1 MPKNTLRLCAGI
13 AAMLLAVS
21 AIAAADTLL
30 QPLPVPDTSKLAP
43 EAAKQLSEV
52 RAEFDKV
59 KGGLVGPPLAL
70 AYADMGAAY
79 ARAGFDDAAAVA
91 FYDAT
96 QSNPDDGRWHYLR
109 GLMARKLKRDADA
122 RANFA
127 AALEHD
133 KVYLPIRYRLADTL
147 TDLGDLAG
155 ARKVLQDTAREYP
168 NKAATEAML
177 GRLALREKRYADAV
191 AALNRA
197 LKIEPGA
204 NELYDHLAAAYDGM
218 GNAAAAGEARAK
230 AGKVVPAIDD
240 PLAVSLISVPGQA
253 EPTLESARGLAQQ
266 GRIGAA
272 RNQLV
277 AVLEKKPADVDALS
291 LLARIDATSGNLAIA
306 QGEAA
311 DALKADD
318 NSATAH
324 FSAGLVAEYAGDDA
338 RAYDEYR
345 RAQRLDR
352 KVPDTWLMLGNAEM
366 RRQRY
371 AQAAEQYRQLAV
383 LQPDSVL
390 AQAHLTA
397 ALVAQG
403 QCGEALQNINTALAR
418 RSRDGDLMVIYIRLA
433 STCAAAS
440 AQERDIALDY
450 GQLLSKQNPDTN
462 TTSAYALALAAHGKF
477 KEAQEYQAQAIFE
490 ATRARDSATAA
501 MHRET
506 MQLFVKQQ
514 VPDRPWPAAHPY
526 FKAPML
532 TANVPTP
539 APAAAPA
546 KNP

>member
-1 MPKNTLRLCAGI
+1 MLKKTLRLRAGI
-13 AAMLLAVS
+13 AAVLLAVN

-30 QPLPVPDTSKLAP
+30 QPVPVPDTSKLP
-43 EAAKQLSEV
+43 PDAAKQIAES
-52 RAEFDKV
+52 RAEFDKS
-59 KGGLVGPPLAL
+59 KDQLVGPPLAL
-70 AYADMGAAY
+70 AYADLGALY
-79 ARAGFDDAAAVA
+79 ARAGFDAAAAAA

-96 QSNPDDGRWHYLR
+96 QINPDDGRWHYLR
-109 GLMARKLKRDADA
+109 GVIARKQKRDADA
-122 RANFA
+122 RASFQ
-127 AALEHD
+127 AALQHD
-133 KVYLPIRYRLADTL
+133 KMYPPIRYRLADTL
-147 TDLGDLAG
+147 ADLKDYAG
-155 ARKVLQDTAREYP
+155 ARKVLDEAARDFP
-168 NKAATEAML
+168 NKAATEAMQ
-177 GRLALREKRYADAV
+177 GRLALAEKRYADAV
-191 AALNRA
+191 AALNGA
-197 LKIEPGA
+197 LKLEPGA
-204 NELYDHLAAAYDGM
+204 NELYEHLAAAYEGM
-218 GNAAAAGEARAK
+218 GNSAAAAEARTK
-230 AGKVVPAIDD
+230 AGKVVPGIDD
-240 PLAVSLISVPGQA
+240 PLAVSLVAVPGQA

-266 GRIGAA
+266 GRVGAA

-277 AVLEKKPADVDALS
+277 AVLDKKPNDVDALA
-291 LLARIDATSGNLAIA
+291 LLARIDATTGNTGIA
-306 QGEAA
+306 QTEVAE
-311 DALKADD
+311 ALKVDD

-345 RAQRLDR
+345 RAQSLD
-352 KVPDTWLMLGNAEM
+352 KKLPDTWLMLGNAEM

-371 AQAAEQYRQLAV
+371 EQAAEQYRQLAL
-383 LQPDSVL
+383 LQPDSGL

-403 QCGEALQNINTALAR
+403 QCGDALRNINKSLAR

-440 AQERDIALDY
+440 TQERDIALDY
-450 GQLLSKQNPDTN
+450 GQLLSKQSPDTN

-514 VPDRPWPAAHPY
+514 VPDKPWPVTHPY

-532 TANVPTP
+532 TANVA
-539 APAAAPA
+539 APAAAPV
-546 KNP
+546 KKP

>member
-1 MPKNTLRLCAGI
+1 MLKRTLRLSASI
-13 AAMLLAVS
+13 AAALLAVT
-21 AIAAADTLL
+21 ALAADTPL
-30 QPLPVPDTSKLAP
+30 QQLPVPDTSKLAP
-43 EAAKQLSEV
+43 EAAKDLAET

-59 KGGLVGPPLAL
+59 KNGLVGPPLAL
-70 AYADMGAAY
+70 AYADIGAAY
-79 ARAGFDDAAAVA
+79 ARAGFDDAAAIA

-96 QSNPDDGRWHYLR
+96 QANPNDGRWYYLR
-109 GLMARKLKRDADA
+109 GLMARKLKHDQDA
-122 RANFA
+122 RTNFV

-155 ARKVLQDTAREYP
+155 ARKVLENTAHDYP

-177 GRLALREKRYADAV
+177 GRLALREKRFADAV

-197 LKIEPGA
+197 LKLEPGA
-204 NELYDHLAAAYDGM
+204 NELYEHLAAAYDGM
-218 GNAAAAGEARAK
+218 GNGTAAADARAK
-230 AGKVVPAIDD
+230 AGKVVPGIDD
-240 PLAVSLISVPGQA
+240 PLAVSLIAVPGQA
-253 EPTLESARGLAQQ
+253 APTLASARGLAQQ
-266 GRIGAA
+266 GRVGAA
-272 RNQLV
+272 RDQLV
-277 AVLEKKPADVDALS
+277 AVLEKKPNDVEALA
-291 LLARIDATSGNLAIA
+291 LLARIDATTGNVAIA

-338 RAYDEYR
+338 RAYDEYN
-345 RAQRLDR
+345 RAQRLD
-352 KVPDTWLMLGNAEM
+352 KKLPDTWLMLGNAEM

-371 AQAAEQYRQLAV
+371 GQAVEQYRQLTV

-403 QCGEALQNINTALAR
+403 QCGDALQNINKALAR

-440 AQERDIALDY
+440 VQERDIALDY
-450 GQLLSKQNPDTN
+450 GQVLYKQSPDTN
-462 TTSAYALALAAHGKF
+462 TASAYALALAAHGKF

-501 MHRET
+501 MHREA

-514 VPDRPWPAAHPY
+514 VPDKPWPASHPY
-526 FKAPML
+526 FKTPML
-532 TANVPTP
+532 TANIPAP